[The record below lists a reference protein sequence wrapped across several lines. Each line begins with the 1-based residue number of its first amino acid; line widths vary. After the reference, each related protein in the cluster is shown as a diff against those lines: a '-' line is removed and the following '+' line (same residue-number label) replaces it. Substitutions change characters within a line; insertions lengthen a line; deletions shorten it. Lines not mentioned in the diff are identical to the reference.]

1 MRRIIMTPVKKKKKK
16 AAETTAA
23 KTTTAKKAA
32 ETTAEAP
39 KKVVRKT
46 VRKTVAKKAETK
58 TAVYVEFFGKQIS
71 TSAIVEQI
79 KNQNSDKKIE
89 TLDVYVKPEENAAY
103 YVINGEGSDS
113 YRIDL

>member
-1 MRRIIMTPVKKKKKK
+1 MTPVKKTTKK

-23 KTTTAKKAA
+23 AKTTTTAKKA
-32 ETTAEAP
+32 
-39 KKVVRKT
+39 
-46 VRKTVAKKAETK
+46 AETK

-71 TSAIVEQI
+71 TAAIVEQI

>member
-1 MRRIIMTPVKKKKKK
+1 MTPVKKTTKK

-23 KTTTAKKAA
+23 KTTTAAKKTA
-32 ETTAEAP
+32 ETAAEAP

-58 TAVYVEFFGKQIS
+58 TSVYVEFFGKQIS

-113 YRIDL
+113 YKIDL

>member
-1 MRRIIMTPVKKKKKK
+1 MTPVKKTTKK

>member
-1 MRRIIMTPVKKKKKK
+1 MTPVKKTTKK

-79 KNQNSDKKIE
+79 TNQNSDKKIE

>member
-1 MRRIIMTPVKKKKKK
+1 MRRIIMTPVKKTTKK

>member
-1 MRRIIMTPVKKKKKK
+1 MTPVKKTTKK

-23 KTTTAKKAA
+23 AKTTATAKKAA

-46 VRKTVAKKAETK
+46 VRKTAAKKAAETK

-113 YRIDL
+113 YKIDL